1 MKVEKLIIFVIFL
14 GLIQLAACE
23 RSKITDPGPNSLREA
38 ADSLNP
44 YPGDSLPLDSI
55 YKPDTLV
62 GGTDSLPNAGVR
74 SVKPRRSCIASFI
87 LCFLRYAVNFLT
99 TNMRS

>member
-23 RSKITDPGPNSLREA
+23 RSKITDPGPNSVREA

-44 YPGDSLPLDSI
+44 

-62 GGTDSLPNAGVR
+62 GGTDSLPNADSVR
-74 SVKPRRSCIASFI
+74 RQLGW
-87 LCFLRYAVNFLT
+87 LCYQLAI
-99 TNMRS
+99 